1 MVEVRGIVVG
11 PVDQLEIPPVMFVVA
26 VLALTAAW
34 PSVQTAIRVDPIGDQ
49 LMAIEAARVDLP
61 VARGVAL
68 RAIAHAF
75 EVGMDAAQLARRE
88 LSRGRRRLGEEKDQY
103 ASLPKRESPGAQR
116 KKSFAKVSQKNH
128 TYPNQTLIPM

>member
-1 MVEVRGIVVG
+1 
-11 PVDQLEIPPVMFVVA
+11 
-26 VLALTAAW
+26 
-34 PSVQTAIRVDPIGDQ
+34 
-49 LMAIEAARVDLP
+49 
-61 VARGVAL
+61 
-68 RAIAHAF
+68 
-75 EVGMDAAQLARRE
+75 MDAAQLARRE